1 MVSLK
6 SLAAILVAMFLAT
19 GPTVLAQQCRDELSN
34 VQVCAPLLLPGAVNP
49 AANSN
54 CCAALQATNKDCLCN
69 ALRAATTLTS
79 LCNLPSF
86 DCGKMIHRLKPF
98 LLDFYKLFHQ

>member
-6 SLAAILVAMFLAT
+6 SLAAILVVMFLAT
-19 GPTVLAQQCRDELSN
+19 GPTVRAQQCRDELSN

-49 AANSN
+49 APNSN
-54 CCAALQATNKDCLCN
+54 CCSALQSTNRDCLCN

-86 DCGKMIHRLKPF
+86 DCGKMIHRLN
-98 LLDFYKLFHQ
+98 LFYYIYIFSYSI